1 MMIKLGNISI
11 SISIRMAAW
20 RDIDFTVPNRRK
32 PSGLVANARNWARQA
47 VQRGWKS
54 EWQEFLASEQTL
66 ALVFADNDTVKKLNY
81 DWRGKDKATN
91 VLSFPADLPPVAGH
105 QFHQNPPGMALHL
118 GDVILAYETVI
129 AEAQAQHKSP
139 AHHTAHLVIHGVLHL
154 LGYDHETERDA
165 NDMENLEISL
175 LNYFGIGNPYLEC
188 DIMQYQ
194 D

>member
-1 MMIKLGNISI
+1 MKNLVKISVA
-11 SISIRMAAW
+11 IRKASW
-20 RDIDFTVPNRRK
+20 REIDFSAASHSNSR
-32 PSGLVANARNWARQA
+32 GLVASARNWARLA
-47 VQRGWKS
+47 VQKGWKS
-54 EWQEFLASEQTL
+54 EWQEFLASEKTL

-81 DWRGKDKATN
+81 DWRGQDKATN

-105 QFHQNPPGMALHL
+105 QLPQNPPGMALHL

-139 AHHTAHLVIHGVLHL
+139 AHHTAHLVMHGVLHL
-154 LGYDHETERDA
+154 LGYDHESDLDA
-165 NDMENLEISL
+165 HEMENLEILL